1 MSLPKLETYGL
12 TAKESQLYELLT
24 RYGEISAAR
33 LIAESGLKRPT
44 VYKALYSLEEK
55 GLVTQREVE
64 KKIHFR
70 PEPPSTLLNF
80 IDTQIQKQEKIRK
93 DFQAILPDLMSTFLL
108 SVEKPVVTTFEGI
121 KGLKKIYM
129 DTLKE
134 RKPIYAM
141 LTTAEV
147 DPELFGWLT
156 SYYGKQRAKL
166 GITADV
172 IASTGSWA
180 KEYKKADKDE
190 ARKTILVPQSQFP
203 FQNEV
208 NIYGSKVAF
217 INYKKDSQLIGIVIN
232 HPHIAATMKATFDL
246 AWLGAQSVNS

>member
-1 MSLPKLETYGL
+1 MSLPTLETYGF
-12 TAKESQLYELLT
+12 TSKESQLYELLT
-24 RYGEISAAR
+24 RYGEISVAR

-44 VYKALYSLEEK
+44 VYKALYTLEQK
-55 GLVTQREVE
+55 GLVTQRELE

-70 PEPPSTLLNF
+70 PEPPSKLLSF
-80 IDTQIQKQEKIRK
+80 IDAQIHKQEKVRK
-93 DFQAILPDLMSTFLL
+93 DFQAMLPELMSTFLL

-129 DTLKE
+129 DTLREKQ
-134 RKPIYAM
+134 PIYAM

-147 DPELFGWLT
+147 DPELFDWLT
-156 SYYGKQRAKL
+156 TYYAKQRTKL
-166 GITADV
+166 GINADV

-180 KEYKKADKDE
+180 KEYKKADKNE
-190 ARKTILVPQSQFP
+190 ARNTILVPQSQFH
-203 FQNEV
+203 FQHEV

-217 INYKKDSQLIGIVIN
+217 INYKKGSQLIGIVIN

-246 AWLGAQSVNS
+246 AWMGAQSVNN